1 MIDVKKLME
10 DLSQE
15 ELCHYCRYV
24 SECGGEQI
32 KSTPSGPVFAPCVN
46 GLTEED
52 FDLKSYTDDHT
63 FGTQIEERRLF
74 TYEERKAILKS
85 SYGICAHCGKKLTTK
100 TMTVEHVIPISR
112 GGTSDMVNLTALCP
126 ECNQKKGNM
135 LYLPYGF
142 YSALRDKPRYDEMQ
156 KHVADW
162 FASMREDFD
171 AERYPLIAPK
181 FWQQIEIRH
190 GNSYRRG
197 KMLRY
202 IPSFQLRWEYV
213 GSELFAEVEAVTG
226 ISIRQE
232 KQELNKMCKQ
242 PDTHPIALYVLKNPA
257 TEKLLAL
264 TALCYCKDSNTFLLD
279 IPWMDL
285 AKTYQGPALKT
296 ILLYT
301 LDVFESIYKREVP
314 YYCIS
319 TPYYDAYKVMEDT
332 GNRCFG
338 VEADGGE
345 WIARTTE
352 GHPYYIARILRSSR
366 MSEIE
371 EIRMSMRKH
380 FT

>member
-1 MIDVKKLME
+1 
-10 DLSQE
+10 
-15 ELCHYCRYV
+15 
-24 SECGGEQI
+24 
-32 KSTPSGPVFAPCVN
+32 
-46 GLTEED
+46 
-52 FDLKSYTDDHT
+52 
-63 FGTQIEERRLF
+63 
-74 TYEERKAILKS
+74 
-85 SYGICAHCGKKLTTK
+85 
-100 TMTVEHVIPISR
+100 
-112 GGTSDMVNLTALCP
+112 
-126 ECNQKKGNM
+126 
-135 LYLPYGF
+135 
-142 YSALRDKPRYDEMQ
+142 
-156 KHVADW
+156 
-162 FASMREDFD
+162 
-171 AERYPLIAPK
+171 
-181 FWQQIEIRH
+181 
-190 GNSYRRG
+190 
-197 KMLRY
+197 MLRY

-226 ISIRQE
+226 ISIWQE

-279 IPWMDL
+279 ILWMDL